1 MYVRIGTTL
10 EIALVADLIGA
21 TKPEDEEDV
30 MTGKRQNTLAAL
42 LATTLSL
49 GLAWQAQAQ
58 TANYLSKDATRCEI
72 FRSLSKVVPSD
83 CASEEE
89 QEGLTRG
96 LVIHDGTQ
104 ARPAAVLQKNPPKDL
119 AIAMRI
125 EFEFDSYILTAE
137 AKQALGQVAAV
148 LNDDL
153 MRDKAILI
161 EGHADASGS
170 DAYNMVLS
178 RNRARAVHAYLVQ
191 AQNVDGSRLAFDGR
205 GESQLYDL
213 QNPTSQVNRRAE
225 FRNLSD

>member
-1 MYVRIGTTL
+1 
-10 EIALVADLIGA
+10 
-21 TKPEDEEDV
+21 
-30 MTGKRQNTLAAL
+30 MTGKRLNTVAAL

-49 GLAWQAQAQ
+49 GLAWQAHAGS
-58 TANYLSKDATRCEI
+58 AKYLSKDASRCEI
-72 FRSLSKVVPSD
+72 FRSLSKVVPGD
-83 CASEEE
+83 CASDED

-96 LVIHDGTQ
+96 LVIHDGTRAQ
-104 ARPAAVLQKNPPKDL
+104 PAAVVQKNPPKDL

-125 EFEFDSYILTAE
+125 EFEFDSFVLTSE
-137 AKQALGQVAAV
+137 AKQMLGQVAVV

-191 AQNVDGSRLAFDGR
+191 EYKVNESRLAFDGR
-205 GESQLYDL
+205 GETQLYDP
-213 QNPTSQVNRRAE
+213 QNPTSNVNRRAE